1 MATKIGQRGS
11 RHVDVEQ
18 EMALI
23 IKSHELGGN
32 RLSTDAVDRAR
43 RILEGK
49 ITGAQARAELE
60 AKYRNETAAIA
71 DAIGAVSAY
80 AAAAGGAVDATEVD
94 RRMQFADAALA
105 LAGHEVTDPALRT
118 LSRRVADG
126 TMSADDAIAAGIAH
140 LDAQ

>member
-18 EMALI
+18 AMALI
-23 IKSHELGGN
+23 VKSHELGGN
-32 RLSTDAVDRAR
+32 HLTSDAMDRAR

-49 ITGAQARAELE
+49 ITGAQARAELD
-60 AKYRNETAAIA
+60 AKYRAETAAIA
-71 DAIGAVSAY
+71 EAVGAVA
-80 AAAAGGAVDATEVD
+80 GAVDADEVD

-105 LAGHEVTDPALRT
+105 LAGHEVTDTTLRT

-126 TMSADDAIAAGIAH
+126 TMSADDAIAAGVAD
-140 LDAQ
+140 LDSQ